1 MYMHATYVP
10 NVCESQKRSPGT
22 LGAGVMD
29 GCKPPCECWGPN
41 LGPLQEQLFSIT
53 EPFVLPSQLKS
64 VAVLLLLLFCK
75 HGCFPF
81 MYVCVPFAQGTLRGH
96 KRASDP
102 LGQESQMVV
111 RSHKIKSIQLLVFER
126 ESLNEP

>member
-1 MYMHATYVP
+1 
-10 NVCESQKRSPGT
+10 
-22 LGAGVMD
+22 
-29 GCKPPCECWGPN
+29 
-41 LGPLQEQLFSIT
+41 
-53 EPFVLPSQLKS
+53 
-64 VAVLLLLLFCK
+64 
-75 HGCFPF
+75 

-126 ESLNEP
+126 ESLTELG